1 MQQVVL
7 APLPPAPPPPAW
19 LYMVLEEGKPCLDM
33 FPVTGPMPHTLPVLI
48 PYTIPRKIIHK
59 LLPSAFYR

>member
-33 FPVTGPMPHTLPVLI
+33 FPVTGPMPHTLPV
-48 PYTIPRKIIHK
+48 
-59 LLPSAFYR
+59 